1 MTPLGHLALGL
12 ISGRTLEYETNALRL
27 CLLATFLPD
36 IIDKPMFA
44 IGVSITGHT
53 VGHSVLTFCGISILL
68 ISVSRLRFLIPI
80 LPGYGSHI
88 IADLIVAYPKFLT
101 NYFWPILPQ
110 RPTPDDPVI
119 QYWIDYAT
127 SITGVIELI
136 PIVVALWII
145 FIDGYIPVTN
155 TTTESSDIES

>member
-1 MTPLGHLALGL
+1 MTPLGHLALAL
-12 ISGRTLEYETNALRL
+12 IIGRTLKYNTTALRL

-36 IIDKPMFA
+36 IIDKPLFA

-53 VGHSVLTFCGISILL
+53 IGHSVLTFSVISILL
-68 ISVSRLRFLIPI
+68 ISISRLRFLIPI

-127 SITGVIELI
+127 SITGIIEFIPVII
-136 PIVVALWII
+136 ALWII
-145 FIDGYIPVTN
+145 IVDRYTPLADTKTEPSDTN
-155 TTTESSDIES
+155 S